1 MGVGGPGVDFASLLV
16 DFGAQNRLP
25 ARKMRD
31 RGALPWLGRAC
42 TPPQPRQRVA
52 RGAGTLGKRRKC
64 AVAVAVHIS
73 VVSRTTK
80 PG

>member
-16 DFGAQNRLP
+16 DFGAQKRLP
-25 ARKMRD
+25 ARKMMD

-52 RGAGTLGKRRKC
+52 EGLGRWANVGNARLPWRGAY
-64 AVAVAVHIS
+64 
-73 VVSRTTK
+73 
-80 PG
+80 